1 MIATYGFYFGQP
13 LWLAACALAIP
24 MAWLAR
30 RNLKALG
37 RTRQVTAIVLRSL
50 VVIILAAL
58 LARPML
64 TRKNEHL
71 TLITVLDRS
80 QSIPRKLQT
89 SARQFLSDALTGGQ
103 AGDLSAVVDVA
114 EVASISRLPS
124 SETGIHE
131 RNTTLTGRQ
140 SDLAAGVQMAMAI
153 APPDTAVK
161 ILLVSDGNETEG
173 DLVAAARI
181 AAANGIAI
189 DVLPIRYTH
198 SREVVFK
205 RLAAPMKARSGQTIT
220 LRFILHSTAAAQG
233 RLKLTLN
240 GRVVD
245 LDPDSPDLTV
255 PVELKPGTN
264 VKTVSMPVGM
274 RGMHEFEA
282 EFIPDDP
289 SQDGIAQNNHASAM
303 TFVAGKGYVLVLDG
317 DSKAGAAMAGALRT
331 AGIEVKYTRADNLPD
346 DLARLMEIDAIVLAD
361 TDNSLFTF
369 QQQEMLRRYVT
380 DLGGGLVMTGGPASF
395 GAGGW
400 IGSPLAEIIPLDL
413 DPPQKKQM
421 PKGAL
426 VLIMHAC
433 EMPKGNFWGKKVAI
447 AAISS
452 LSRRDL
458 VGVLD
463 YKWGAGTANW
473 VFPLGPAGDKQA
485 VIAAIKKMQMGDMPD
500 FAAPMRAAYKQ
511 LKACNAGQKHIII
524 ISDGDPG
531 PPSRQLLNKMRK
543 AGITCTGVAVFPH
556 SPADVQSLQRIA
568 KVTGGRFYN
577 VKNPNRLPQIF
588 IKEAQVVRRA
598 LIVEEAFAPK
608 ITFSISEILKGLGAP
623 LPNLDGYVLTGP
635 KGGLT
640 QLVLV
645 GPGGDPLLATG
656 QAGLGRCAAFTSSA
670 DSRWA
675 SQWLKWGGF
684 ERFWEQAVRWA
695 SKSSQPADCEIFADV
710 NGRDVTITIES
721 VNAEGKFVRFADVTG
736 QVIAPDMSAKPLE
749 ISQVG
754 PGRYRT
760 GFRAAGAGSHLIT
773 VRYARSDGAGKPGLI
788 QSAVTIPYAPE
799 YRDLSDNFALLSEVA
814 RMTGGRMIG
823 GSAGQA
829 DLFDRAGV
837 KFPLSATPLTRPM
850 MLVWLALFL
859 LDVAVRRIAI
869 DVRSLAGRAWAAMP
883 SWRPSK
889 EAGATLDRLK
899 LRRQK
904 LRRQLDGRKKDAAAS
919 RKYDAGGEAG
929 KGELPIAKSA
939 PLYPKAAE
947 SAETPEKPKKAKPE
961 ETHLQQ
967 LLKAKRQTKDRK
979 HGSRDNRHQSGDN

>member
-1 MIATYGFYFGQP
+1 
-13 LWLAACALAIP
+13 
-24 MAWLAR
+24 
-30 RNLKALG
+30 
-37 RTRQVTAIVLRSL
+37 VLRTL
-50 VVIILAAL
+50 VVIILVGL
-58 LARPML
+58 LARPTL

-71 TLITVLDRS
+71 TVITVLDRS
-80 QSIPRKLQT
+80 QSIPHKLLS

-114 EVASISRLPS
+114 EVPSISRLPS
-124 SETGIHE
+124 SDPSIRE

-140 SDLAAGVQMAMAI
+140 SNLADGVQMAMAI
-153 APPDTAVK
+153 APPDTAAK

-173 DLVAAARI
+173 DLVEAARI
-181 AAANGIAI
+181 AAANSIPI
-189 DVLPIRYTH
+189 DVLAIRYTH

-205 RLAAPMKARSGQTIT
+205 RLAAPIKARSGQTVT
-220 LRFILHSTAAAQG
+220 LRFILHSTARAEG
-233 RLKLTLN
+233 RLKLTVN
-240 GRVVD
+240 GKAVD

-289 SQDGIAQNNHASAM
+289 AADGIVRNNRASAM
-303 TFVAGKGYVLVLDG
+303 TFVAGKGYVLILDG
-317 DSKAGAAMAGALRT
+317 DGKAGASLVGALQN
-331 AGIEVKYTRADNLPD
+331 AGIEAKYTHADNLPD
-346 DLARLMEIDAIVLAD
+346 NLARLMEIDAVVLSD
-361 TDNSLFTF
+361 TDNSLLTF
-369 QQQEMLRRYVT
+369 QQQEMLCRYVT
-380 DLGGGLVMTGGPASF
+380 ELGGGLVMTGGPASF

-400 IGSPLAEIIPLDL
+400 IGSPVAKILPLDL

-433 EMPKGNFWGKKVAI
+433 EMPRGNFWGKNVAI
-447 AAISS
+447 AAVNS

-463 YKWGAGTANW
+463 YKWGPGNANW
-473 VFPLGPAGDKQA
+473 VFPLGIAGDKNA
-485 VIAAIKKMQMGDMPD
+485 VTAAIKKMEMGDMPD
-500 FAAPMRAAYKQ
+500 FAAPMQAAYKQ
-511 LKACNAGQKHIII
+511 LLTCNAGQKHIII
-524 ISDGDPG
+524 ISDGDPA
-531 PPSRQLLNKMRK
+531 PPSRQLLNNMRK
-543 AGITCTGVAVFPH
+543 AGITCTGIGVFPH
-556 SPADVQSLQRIA
+556 SSADVQSLQRIA

-577 VKNPNRLPQIF
+577 VKNPNTLPQIF
-588 IKEAQVVRRA
+588 IKEAQVVSRS
-598 LIVEEAFAPK
+598 LIVEETFAPK
-608 ITFSISEILKGLGAP
+608 ITFSISEILKSVDAS
-623 LPNLDGYVLTGP
+623 LPSLDGYVLTGP

-640 QLVLV
+640 QLVLT

-684 ERFWEQAVRWA
+684 ERFWEQTVRWV

-721 VNAEGKFVRFADVTG
+721 VDAEGKFVRFSDITG
-736 QVIAPDMSAKPLE
+736 QVIAPDMSAKTLA

-754 PGRYRT
+754 PGRYRA
-760 GFRAAGAGSHLIT
+760 GFRSSSDGSHLIT
-773 VRYARSDGAGKPGLI
+773 VRYVRSDGKGKPGLI

-823 GSAGQA
+823 GSSRDAK
-829 DLFDRAGV
+829 LFDRTGV
-837 KFPLSATPLTRPM
+837 KFPLSATPLTMPL
-850 MLVWLALFL
+850 MLIWLGLFL

-869 DVRSLAGRAWAAMP
+869 DVRSLARRAWAAIP

-889 EAGATLDRLK
+889 EAGTTLDRLK

-904 LRRQLDGRKKDAAAS
+904 LKEQLAGRKKDAAAS
-919 RKYDAGGEAG
+919 RKYEAGGKTGE
-929 KGELPIAKSA
+929 GELPMSKTA
-939 PLYPKAAE
+939 PPKPKPE
-947 SAETPEKPKKAKPE
+947 ETPEEPKKPEPE

-967 LLKAKRQTKDRK
+967 LLKAKRQAKDRFEK
-979 HGSRDNRHQSGDN
+979 